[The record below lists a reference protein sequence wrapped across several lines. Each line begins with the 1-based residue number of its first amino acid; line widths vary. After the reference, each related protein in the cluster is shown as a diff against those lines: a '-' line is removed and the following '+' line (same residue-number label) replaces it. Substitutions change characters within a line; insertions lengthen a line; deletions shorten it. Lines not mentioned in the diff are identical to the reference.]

1 MASTP
6 PSTPMPAREPSPQ
19 VAAKVSP
26 FGRIVGVLFSPKPT
40 FEDIARKPSWLL
52 PVLLLVI
59 LGAIVALALNHK
71 MNWRE
76 YTAQQIE
83 KTPQGAQLT
92 PEQKE
97 QRITMGA
104 KMAPYFTYIFGIPA
118 PIVLV
123 AIVAAVMLGAY
134 NLLAGAGVNYRTA
147 LAIVAHAYVALIL
160 ANILF
165 LVVLFLK
172 APGTLDL
179 DNPVAT
185 NLAAFLPDGT
195 PKWLE
200 AFGKNIDIFVLW
212 ITALIALG
220 FAAASPR
227 KLKGATSFTIA
238 FGMLVVWIVV
248 RVGLAFMFS

>member
-6 PSTPMPAREPSPQ
+6 VSTPMPESQPQ
-19 VAAKVSP
+19 PAISP
-26 FGRIVGVLFSPKPT
+26 FGRVIGVFFSPKRT

-52 PVLLLVI
+52 PVMLLVI
-59 LGAIVALALNHK
+59 LGAIVAVALNQK

-76 YTAQQIE
+76 YVAQQIE
-83 KTPQGAQLT
+83 KSPQAAQLT

-123 AIVAAVMLGAY
+123 LIVAAVMLGGY

-147 LAIVAHAYVALIL
+147 LGIVSHAFVALIL
-160 ANILF
+160 TNILF

-185 NLAAFLPDGT
+185 NLAAFLPEGT
-195 PKWLE
+195 AKWIE
-200 AFGKNIDIFVLW
+200 ALGKNIDIFVLW
-212 ITALIALG
+212 ITALIAVG

-227 KLKGATSFTIA
+227 KLKGATSVTLA
-238 FGMLVVWIVV
+238 FGMLVVWIIV
-248 RVGLAFMFS
+248 RMGLAFIFS